1 MASELTSGPYGVPST
16 GLQVSYIRASDIWY
30 VGCLIFDFL
39 IILEYVVLI
48 FIQRLKQ
55 AELGDAW
62 ARPTKIY
69 PTEVST

>member
-1 MASELTSGPYGVPST
+1 M
-16 GLQVSYIRASDIWY
+16 SYIRASDIWY

-48 FIQRLKQ
+48 FVQRQKQ
-55 AELGDAW
+55 SEIGAVW

-69 PTEVST
+69 PTEVSGCFRLGQ